1 MKQPK
6 KGQKA
11 RRHTRY
17 NVFLTAS
24 LLKDDWAD
32 EQVLGEGDAFDLSA
46 AGCQI
51 VSRVP
56 LKPGAYVGLRLAL
69 PGQEVPVRIEMAV
82 VRWVTGDKCGLE
94 FVGMTAK
101 ERKQL
106 DEFVAYLN
114 SVAK

>member
-1 MKQPK
+1 MKRPK
-6 KGQKA
+6 REQKA

-32 EQVLGEGDAFDLSA
+32 EQVLGEGDAFDLST
-46 AGCQI
+46 AGCQV
-51 VSRVP
+51 VSRIR
-56 LKPGAYVGLRLAL
+56 LDPGAHVGLRLAL
-69 PGQEVPVRIEMAV
+69 PGQEVTVRIEMAV
-82 VRWVTGDKCGLE
+82 VRWVEGDKCGLE
-94 FVGMTAK
+94 FLGMTAS

-106 DEFVAYLN
+106 DQFVAYLK